1 MSVNVT
7 VVQADLHNHIH
18 VADILRLLNHYAA
31 DIMGGGEELPLN
43 VRQTLIAKLQKRS
56 GVVILLAYGGDN
68 ALGLVIAFEGFST
81 FYAMPLMNIH
91 DFVVE
96 EASRGK
102 GIARLMLDKI
112 EEIALERGCCKLTLE
127 VLEGNERAQK
137 VYQKFGFASYVLDPE
152 MGRALF
158 LDKKLNK
165 GSN

>member
-1 MSVNVT
+1 
-7 VVQADLHNHIH
+7 
-18 VADILRLLNHYAA
+18 
-31 DIMGGGEELPLN
+31 
-43 VRQTLIAKLQKRS
+43 
-56 GVVILLAYGGDN
+56 VVILLAYGGDN

-137 VYQKFGFASYVLDPE
+137 VYQKFASYVLDPE

-158 LDKKLNK
+158 LDKKLDK